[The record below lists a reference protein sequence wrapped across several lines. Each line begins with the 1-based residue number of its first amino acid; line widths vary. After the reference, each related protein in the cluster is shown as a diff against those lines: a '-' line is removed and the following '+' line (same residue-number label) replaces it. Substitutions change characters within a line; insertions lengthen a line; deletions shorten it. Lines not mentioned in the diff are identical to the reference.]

1 MCSFLLFSYLQDLN
15 GCFGA
20 AMPVVPYN
28 TTIVPV
34 IAVYST
40 TVLRSLVKENV
51 MLHGRT
57 CDLIR
62 KD

>member
-1 MCSFLLFSYLQDLN
+1 
-15 GCFGA
+15 
-20 AMPVVPYN
+20 MPVVPYN